1 MIRALRALLRQIEH
15 SLNRA
20 EYDRSIA
27 DELEAHVELHAAEN
41 IRLGMDPVTA
51 RRHALI
57 KLGGVQQTME
67 RCWDAGT
74 IRWLGRLKS

>member
-1 MIRALRALLRQIEH
+1 MTRGLRVLAHQIAH

-20 EYDRSIA
+20 AYDRAIA

-41 IRLGMDPVTA
+41 VRQGMDPAAA
-51 RRHALI
+51 RRHALMQ
-57 KLGGVQQTME
+57 LGGVQQTME

-74 IRWLGRLKS
+74 IRWLARLRS